1 MRHPH
6 EVRGSSNHTLSSII
20 MTPTKKVTWS
30 FYMVK
35 YSSAPRGSMFL
46 HNVDT
51 TLPQGCRS
59 TNKVF
64 PAVTQE
70 VQQWLHA
77 IDKKLPVC

>member
-1 MRHPH
+1 
-6 EVRGSSNHTLSSII
+6 
-20 MTPTKKVTWS
+20 
-30 FYMVK
+30 MVK